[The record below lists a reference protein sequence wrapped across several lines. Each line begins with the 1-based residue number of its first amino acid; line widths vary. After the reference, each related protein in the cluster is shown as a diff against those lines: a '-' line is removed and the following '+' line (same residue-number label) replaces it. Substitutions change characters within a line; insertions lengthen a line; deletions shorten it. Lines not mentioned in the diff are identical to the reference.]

1 MDVGW
6 VTSFEPTCVVPDDP
20 GEVVRGARPM
30 TAEDAE
36 RLREQM
42 IARLVQRATLPVV
55 HDRWPSETEVKV
67 RWAMRGWRAG
77 GHRLASSDYERERR

>member
-6 VTSFEPTCVVPDDP
+6 VTSFEPSCVVPDDP

-30 TAEDAE
+30 TAEDVD

-42 IARLVQRATLPVV
+42 INRLLQPATPAPAGSAARVSAV
-55 HDRWPSETEVKV
+55 EVRV

-77 GHRLASSDYERERR
+77 GHRLRSSRDES

>member
-6 VTSFEPTCVVPDDP
+6 VTSFEPSCVVPDDP
-20 GEVVRGARPM
+20 GEVVRGARPL

-42 IARLVQRATLPVV
+42 IARLVRTATAPAGAAA
-55 HDRWPSETEVKV
+55 WPSDVEVRV

-77 GHRLASSDYERERR
+77 GHRLSSQYDERGR